1 MRRHASLLGTRVP
14 TAAYEWT
21 RRITRAGGRARRR
34 ASDDRRLLLR
44 GGVVATVTALVAAT
58 VAIQPAAAAQTDVTE
73 AEGLLLSG
81 SGIVDVDGVAQLGGA
96 YSARGAT
103 SGGGTTNQ
111 PLNLTALNT
120 LGVGL
125 GNDIDLL
132 GPNGILTL
140 GVDGQ
145 YATTSATG
153 ATASSGLLTNDGGI
167 GVGTGSGTGA
177 ATLDL
182 NPLFSRVGADTTVLS
197 NAQLEIGA
205 LASRIQATRG
215 TTVETTTDY
224 RIAGAELDLTSPAVA
239 GLSTALR
246 NDLRTFSG
254 TVNSAVGADGA
265 LSGTTTALTGELQ
278 RLLRSTSLG
287 LVNVNGTNVTAT
299 VDLNL
304 DDTLTRVLQQPLTD
318 GAVTITP
325 STGAVTVDLDR
336 LTTLNGQP
344 ANTSVL
350 TEAAVSSINRSITTI
365 LGTQLPTALQTAVV
379 NTINSTAVRV
389 DVTANV
395 NAVGLPLAA
404 LALRADT
411 TLGALAGSAPATA
424 TVTATGGP
432 LGLNALGTLLAPAV
446 NSIVLPALQTVV
458 RPLVTGSALTNLGT
472 TLTATTSAVSTL
484 LSPVVLLLRQVVDLT
499 VNAQDSTGFRDP
511 RGYDPGSQSVHAL
524 RLSVLPGA
532 NAATV
537 DLATSTVR
545 ATAFAAPTIT
555 APTAGQQFTVPSATS
570 TRSVVVSGAG
580 EPGATVAVSLGG
592 DRTGTATV
600 AADGTWTTTIADVP
614 TGEYTATATQT
625 VGGTAA
631 GAVTQ
636 DFSVV
641 AQRPLTI
648 TTPTAGQTF
657 TTTGETAP
665 VTLTGTATANAR
677 ISVDLGGGLTA
688 TGTADDAG
696 AWSVSVP
703 EVPVGAQT
711 ASVTQTVGDTT
722 SAPVTRAFRVV
733 AAAGLTVD
741 TPAADQDF
749 PLAGDT
755 RSVPFSGS
763 AQAGARVDV
772 DLGDGLTATTR
783 ANADGTWSTSVTDVP
798 AGEYSAEVT
807 QTVGGTTSAPVARD
821 FTVTAAPALTIDEPA
836 DDSTITVADETSTTP
851 VTVSGSAASNARVT
865 VGIGGSF
872 SAAVTADEDGAWTT
886 TFADVPVGER
896 TVTARQTV
904 DGTTSGPV
912 ESTFTVEAGDPLAIT
927 SPEDGDV
934 VTVLDADTTT
944 DLDVAGTAEAGAE
957 VRVSLGDGLTATT
970 TADDDGTWTLTVT
983 DVPVGRH
990 TITVTQTV
998 GGTTSPA
1005 VRQVVTVQAGAPLA
1019 VTAPSQDDTVTVA
1032 TDDSVVDVTVRGTA
1046 QPGARVEVVLDDG
1059 DAVSTTVDEQG
1070 AWSVVL
1076 ADVGTGDHTA
1086 TVTQTV
1092 DGATSAPVDRDFAVE
1107 AGDELVIVA
1116 PGDAQEVP
1124 AGTGGQANVVVR
1136 GTAEPGASVA
1146 VTIDGGDAVEVV
1158 TDTAGNWELPTTQLG
1173 IGEHTVEA
1181 VQTVN
1186 GTDGP
1191 VVTRDFTVVPGN
1203 AIVIDTPASGARFV
1217 VVDGDA
1223 TATVRITGTAE
1234 PGAAVTVSVGPGTR
1248 FTTTADDEGEWAVD
1262 ATGLAPTGLYT
1273 VSASQ
1278 EIEDVVTSAVPI
1290 TFEVVTANP
1299 LTITSPGTDAITVA
1313 GPDVERDVTVTGT
1326 GQPGAAVTAALAGS
1340 EDQETTVRAD
1350 GTWSVT
1356 FPDLG
1361 VDVHRVSVTQTLA
1374 GSVSDPRTSDP
1385 VERTITI
1392 EAADAVTI
1400 TTPET
1405 DTVLLVPDPD
1415 ATRDVVVSGAAEPG
1429 APVTVRLGDDELT
1442 TTADADGDWTVT
1454 FGGVGVGTPTL
1465 TASQTVGGTT
1475 ASSPDQT
1482 VRVRAGTALTIVTPE
1497 DGDVLTVAD
1506 TSGTADVEASGRAQ
1520 ADAEVTV
1527 RLSTGETETVT
1538 ADEDGRWST
1547 TFQDVPVGDHRVTAT
1562 QVVGGQTSTPVTAA
1576 VSVRAGA
1583 PLVVSTPRGATTVTV
1598 ADDDATTDVDFV
1610 GTGEPGATV
1619 TVDLGDGGTATATVD
1634 RDGDWETT
1642 VEDVPT
1648 GSYTAA
1654 VTQAINGT
1662 TSAAVERPV
1671 SVVAAADLTVR
1682 EPGDDPITVADG
1694 DATTTVTVAGDAQP
1708 GATVTVTV
1716 NDRDPVEVT
1725 AGDDGSWTV
1734 DVPDLGVGEHTVEVT
1749 QTVDG
1754 STSTTPVET
1763 TFEIEAGAPVVVTEP
1778 TADQE
1783 YTVADGD
1790 GTTTID
1796 VAGTA
1801 EPGARVVVDL
1811 GGGRTESTTADDDGA
1826 WSVSVPG
1833 VPAGTTTVSVTQ
1845 RIDDTESA
1853 PVTVDVRVL
1862 VADPITIATPAD
1874 GTTVRVAQR
1883 DSLATIT
1890 AAGAA
1895 EAGAEV
1901 RVTIDGG
1908 DARTVT
1914 ATEAGT
1920 WSLELPDTAVGS
1932 HTIRATQ
1939 TVDGSTS
1946 APVRST
1952 FTVAPGAALT
1962 VTAPA
1967 DDTTFT
1973 VPSTDPTATVP
1984 VGGEGQPGATVRVV
1998 LDDADP
2004 VVVRVGTDG
2013 RWETTLPDVRA
2024 GDHTVTVTQTVNG
2037 TTSDPIERDVTVV
2050 VADADTIVVTAP
2062 ADGAD
2067 HRVLGGST
2075 DVRVTGTSAPNAT
2088 VSVRIDDGPA
2098 VTTTADDDG
2107 AWAVTVRNV
2116 DEGAHTITA
2125 SQTVDGDTT
2134 TAPEVGFTVTAA
2146 TPVAITSPTDGQ
2158 VIPTTGSTKA
2168 VPVSGTAEPGATIAV
2183 DIDGRIATTTA
2194 GEDGSWTVTIGGVPV
2209 GDHTVS
2215 VTQTVGGRTSDP
2227 VTADVTVEAARATDI
2242 VITSPEPGQLI
2253 AADGF
2258 GDTGSFRVTGQAAPG
2273 ATVTVSLS
2281 TGQVRTTTA
2290 DDEGAWDVVFERVPE
2305 GEWTIS
2311 ATQSVDG
2318 TTSAAPRVPIVVD
2331 ALEPLAVTS
2340 PSQGEQHM
2348 ADEDGDHDLMVTG
2361 TAEPGAT
2368 VTVQPMGRDA
2378 VVTTA
2383 DEDGEWWVMVGLP
2396 VGAHMLRVT
2405 QSVGGFTSQA
2415 QMVRVMVMDDA
2426 VAPEEPGTPGNPGTP
2441 GTPGTPGAPGL
2452 PGTPGTPGT
2461 GGTGGGTGTG
2471 IGGGNVTGGGTGNGT
2486 GGSGFGSGSGDLAWT
2501 GADVVPIAGTAAG
2514 LVVLGFLLLG
2524 LSRLAGGLRR
2534 RTRG

>member
-1 MRRHASLLGTRVP
+1 MRRHASLPGTPVP
-14 TAAYEWT
+14 SAADERT
-21 RRITRAGGRARRR
+21 RRITRADGRARGRATDGRR
-34 ASDDRRLLLR
+34 FLLR
-44 GGVVATVTALVAAT
+44 GGVVATVTALIAAT
-58 VAIQPAAAAQTDVTE
+58 VAIQPAAAAQNDVAE

-81 SGIVDVDGVAQLGGA
+81 SGIVDADAVAQLGGA

-111 PLNLTALNT
+111 PLNLTALNAV
-120 LGVGL
+120 GVDL
-125 GNDIDLL
+125 GNDVDLL

-215 TTVETTTDY
+215 TAVETTTDY

-265 LSGTTTALTGELQ
+265 LSGTTTALTADIQ
-278 RLLRSTSLG
+278 RLLRGTSLG
-287 LVNVNGTNVTAT
+287 LVNVNGTNVTAA

-304 DDTLTRVLQQPLTD
+304 DDTLTRVLQEPLTD

-325 STGAVTVDLDR
+325 ATGAITVDLDQ

-389 DVTANV
+389 NVTANV
-395 NAVGLPLAA
+395 NLAGIPLTA

-411 TLGALAGSAPATA
+411 TLGALAGTSPATA

-446 NSIVLPALQTVV
+446 NTVVIPALQTIV
-458 RPLVTGSALTNLGT
+458 RPLVTGTALTNLGT

-499 VNAQDSTGFRDP
+499 VNAQDTTGFRDP
-511 RGYDPGSQSVHAL
+511 RGYDTGSRSVHAL

-532 NAATV
+532 NVATV

-580 EPGATVAVSLGG
+580 EPGAAVAISLGG
-592 DRTGTATV
+592 DLTGTATV
-600 AADGTWTTTIADVP
+600 AADGTWTTSIADVP
-614 TGEYTATATQT
+614 TGAYTATASQT

-631 GAVTQ
+631 GTATQ
-636 DFSVV
+636 EFSVV
-641 AQRPLTI
+641 AQRALTI

-677 ISVDLGGGLTA
+677 INVDLGGGVTA

-696 AWSVSVP
+696 AWSVTVP
-703 EVPVGAQT
+703 EVPVGEQT
-711 ASVTQTVGDTT
+711 ASVTQTVGDTS
-722 SAPVTRAFRVV
+722 SAPVTRSFRVV

-741 TPAADQDF
+741 TPTADQDF

-807 QTVGGTTSAPVARD
+807 QTVGGTTSAAVTRD

-836 DDSTITVADETSTTP
+836 DGSTITVADDSSTTP
-851 VTVSGSAASNARVT
+851 VTVSGSAAPNARVT

-872 SAAVTADEDGAWTT
+872 TAAVTADDDGAWTT

-896 TVTARQTV
+896 TVTARQSV

-912 ESTFTVEAGDPLAIT
+912 ETTFTVEAGDPLAIT
-927 SPEDGDV
+927 APEDGDV
-934 VTVLDADTTT
+934 ITVLDADTTT
-944 DLDVAGTAEAGAE
+944 DLDLAGTAEAGAE
-957 VRVSLGDGLTATT
+957 VRVSLGDGLTATAT
-970 TADDDGTWTLTVT
+970 AADDDGTWTLTVT
-983 DVPVGRH
+983 DVPVGRY
-990 TITVTQTV
+990 TISATQTV

-1019 VTAPSQDDTVTVA
+1019 VTAPAQDATVTVA

-1046 QPGARVEVVLDDG
+1046 QPGARIEVVLDDG
-1059 DAVSTTVDEQG
+1059 DAVSTTANPQG

-1076 ADVGTGDHTA
+1076 TDVGTGDHTA

-1092 DGATSAPVDRDFAVE
+1092 DGATSAPVDRDFAVA

-1116 PGDAQEVP
+1116 PGDAQQVP

-1136 GTAEPGASVA
+1136 GTAEPGATVA
-1146 VTIDGGDAVEVV
+1146 VTIDEGDPVEVV

-1217 VVDGDA
+1217 VVDADA
-1223 TATVRITGTAE
+1223 TATVRVTGTAE

-1248 FTTTADDEGEWAVD
+1248 FTTTADDDGRWAVD
-1262 ATGLAPTGLYT
+1262 ATGLAPTGVYT
-1273 VSASQ
+1273 ASASQ
-1278 EIEDVVTSAVPI
+1278 EVEDVVTSAVPI
-1290 TFEVVTANP
+1290 TFEVVTANAP
-1299 LTITSPGTDAITVA
+1299 TITGPATDPITVA

-1326 GQPGAAVTAALAGS
+1326 GQPGAAVTATLAGS
-1340 EDQETTVRAD
+1340 EDQETTVGAD

-1361 VDVHRVSVTQTLA
+1361 VDEHQVAVTQTLP
-1374 GSVSDPRTSDP
+1374 GTVSDPRTSDP
-1385 VERTITI
+1385 VERTVTI
-1392 EAADAVTI
+1392 EAADTVTI
-1400 TTPET
+1400 TAPET
-1405 DTVLLVPDPD
+1405 DVVLLVPDAD
-1415 ATRDVVVSGAAEPG
+1415 ATRDVVVTGSAEPG
-1429 APVTVRLGDDELT
+1429 APVTVRLGDDEAT

-1482 VRVRAGTALTIVTPE
+1482 VTVRAGTALAIVTPE

-1506 TSGTADVEASGRAQ
+1506 TSGTADVEVTGRAQ
-1520 ADAEVTV
+1520 PDAEVTV
-1527 RLSTGETETVT
+1527 RTSTGETETVT
-1538 ADEDGRWST
+1538 ADEDGRWET

-1562 QVVGGQTSTPVTAA
+1562 QVVGGQTSTPVTAG

-1598 ADDDATTDVDFV
+1598 ADDATTTGVDFA

-1634 RDGDWETT
+1634 EDGRWATT

-1648 GSYTAA
+1648 GSFTAS
-1654 VTQAINGT
+1654 VTQALNGT

-1671 SVVAAADLTVR
+1671 SVVAAADLTIR

-1716 NDRDPVEVT
+1716 DDRDPVEVT
-1725 AGDDGSWTV
+1725 AGDDGSWSV

-1763 TFEIEAGAPVVVTEP
+1763 AFEIEAGAPVVITEP

-1790 GTTTID
+1790 GTTTVD

-1801 EPGARVVVDL
+1801 EPGATIVVDL
-1811 GGGRTESTTADDDGA
+1811 GDGRTESTTADDDGA

-1845 RIDDTESA
+1845 RIDDTESV

-1874 GTTVRVAQR
+1874 GTTIRVAQR
-1883 DSLATIT
+1883 DSVATLT

-1895 EAGAEV
+1895 EPGAEV

-1914 ATEAGT
+1914 ATDAGT
-1920 WSLELPDTAVGS
+1920 WSVDLPDTTVGE

-1946 APVRST
+1946 AAVRST

-2013 RWETTLPDVRA
+2013 RWETTLTDVPA
-2024 GDHTVTVTQTVNG
+2024 GEHTLVVTQVVNG
-2037 TTSDPIERDVTVV
+2037 TTSDPIARDVTVV
-2050 VADADTIVVTAP
+2050 VAAADAIVVTSP
-2062 ADGAD
+2062 ADGTD

-2075 DVRVTGTSAPNAT
+2075 DVRVSGTSAPNAA
-2088 VSVRIDDGPA
+2088 VSVRIDDGTA

-2107 AWAVTVRNV
+2107 TWSVRVRDV
-2116 DEGAHTITA
+2116 DEGSHTVAA
-2125 SQTVDGDTT
+2125 SQTVDGATT
-2134 TAPEVGFTVTAA
+2134 DAPQVGFTVTAA
-2146 TPVAITSPTDGQ
+2146 TPVVISSPTDGQ
-2158 VIPTTGSTKA
+2158 AFPTTGSTTS
-2168 VPVSGTAEPGATIAV
+2168 VPVSGTAEPGATVTV
-2183 DIDGRIATTTA
+2183 DVDGRTATTTA
-2194 GEDGSWTVTIGGVPV
+2194 GDDGSWTVTIGGVPL

-2227 VTADVTVEAARATDI
+2227 VTADVTVVAAQETGI
-2242 VITSPEPGQLI
+2242 VITSPDPGQLI
-2253 AADGF
+2253 QADGF
-2258 GDTGSFRVTGQAAPG
+2258 GDTGSFTVTGQATPG
-2273 ATVTVSLS
+2273 AAVTVTLS
-2281 TGQVRTTTA
+2281 SGQVRTTTA
-2290 DDEGAWDVVFERVPE
+2290 DDEGAWSVVFERVPE

-2311 ATQSVDG
+2311 ATQSVNG
-2318 TTSAAPRVPIVVD
+2318 TTSAAPQVPIVVD
-2331 ALEPLAVTS
+2331 TLEPLAVTS
-2340 PSQGEQHM
+2340 PTPGSQYM

-2378 VVTTA
+2378 VATTA
-2383 DEDGEWWVMVGLP
+2383 DEDGEWWVMVALP
-2396 VGAHMLRVT
+2396 VGGHMLRVT

-2415 QMVRVMVMDDA
+2415 QMLRVMVMDDA
-2426 VAPEEPGTPGNPGTP
+2426 VDPEEPGTPGTPGAPGTP

-2452 PGTPGTPGT
+2452 PGTPGTGSGSGT
-2461 GGTGGGTGTG
+2461 GTGTGTGGGSGNGSGTG
-2471 IGGGNVTGGGTGNGT
+2471 IGGSGNGT
-2486 GGSGFGSGSGDLAWT
+2486 GALAWT
-2501 GADVVPIAGTAAG
+2501 GADVVPVAGTAAG
-2514 LVVLGFLLLG
+2514 LVALGFLLLG
-2524 LSRLAGGLRR
+2524 LSRLAGRLRR